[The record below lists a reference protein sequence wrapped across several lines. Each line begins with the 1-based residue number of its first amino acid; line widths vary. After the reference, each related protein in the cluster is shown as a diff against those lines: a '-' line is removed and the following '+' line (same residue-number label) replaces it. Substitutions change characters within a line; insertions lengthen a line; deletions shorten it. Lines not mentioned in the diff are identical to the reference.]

1 MAVITISREFSSG
14 GGKRAETVAKE
25 LGYHFLDKQSIERIL
40 DEYGFVDFSKEY
52 QSPAAGVWASFHS
65 RIAEMSDMLNLV
77 TRAIARHGNSVIL
90 GRGSFAVLSG
100 FADVLNV
107 RIKAPFE
114 FRVNRMM
121 VENAGTD
128 HSQAEAMVHE
138 GDRVRSTFVRS
149 MYGVH
154 WDALSSFDIV
164 ADIGKIAPDAV
175 AAFITSAA
183 RGLEKH
189 IPKGPRTSD
198 IAANE
203 ILDGVV
209 AKVVGC
215 TTLHAR

>member
-25 LGYHFLDKQSIERIL
+25 LGYHFVDKQSIERIL
-40 DEYGFVDFSKEY
+40 DQYGFVDFSKEY
-52 QSPAAGVWASFHS
+52 ESPPGVWASFNS
-65 RIAEMSDMLNLV
+65 RIADMSGMLNLV

-90 GRGSFAVLSG
+90 GRGSFAVLCG

-121 VENAGTD
+121 VENAVAER
-128 HSQAEAMVHE
+128 SQAEAMVRE
-138 GDRVRSTFVRS
+138 GDRIRSSFVRS

-154 WDALSSFDIV
+154 WDAFSSFDIV
-164 ADIGKIAPDAV
+164 ADIGKIAPDAA
-175 AAFITSAA
+175 AAFITAAA

-189 IPKGPRTSD
+189 IPEGPRTSD

-209 AKVVGC
+209 SKELDC
-215 TTLHAR
+215 TAAHAR